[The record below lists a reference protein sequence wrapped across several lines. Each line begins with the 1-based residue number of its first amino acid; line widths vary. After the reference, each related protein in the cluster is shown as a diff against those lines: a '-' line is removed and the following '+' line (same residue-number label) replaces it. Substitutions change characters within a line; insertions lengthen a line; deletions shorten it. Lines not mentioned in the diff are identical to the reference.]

1 MAVTIAL
8 QRNWSMVDNAIQ
20 GLSDNA
26 ENAAVLALLSMVGSE
41 SESGKVRA
49 VSSWPRVLGFFADP
63 AGSA

>member
-26 ENAAVLALLSMVGSE
+26 GFSL
-41 SESGKVRA
+41 
-49 VSSWPRVLGFFADP
+49 RV
-63 AGSA
+63 